1 MVRSG
6 RATINDVAERAGVSK
21 TAVSKVLN
29 GTGSISTATR
39 ERVLQAASD
48 LHWRP
53 SAHAVALRRARSQTV
68 GLVLSRHHAPPGVSV
83 TTAELITGIETTLS
97 SRGYGL
103 LLHLV
108 PEESDGEHEIY
119 RQLVDAGRIDGA
131 ILTDSVVGDPRP
143 ALLRELGLP
152 AVLVGTPE
160 AGDPIPHVR
169 TDPRP
174 AIDQTVEHLVS
185 LGHERLGFIGGPGDR
200 VQAVLRRQAF
210 EASVREHGLLPGPVV
225 STSYSGQAS
234 VLATR
239 DVLSGPTPPTA
250 LLYGNDTMAI
260 AGIQA
265 ARDLGLRTPHDVSV
279 VGAEGLP
286 VGAWI
291 DPPLTTVQRQVVLRG
306 RMAAQLMLR
315 ELGIEVPDL
324 GWSGDEELLVRG
336 STGPAPGRR

>member
-1 MVRSG
+1 MGRSG

-29 GTGSISTATR
+29 GTGSISPATR
-39 ERVLQAASD
+39 ARVLQAARD
-48 LHWRP
+48 LRWQP

-68 GLVLSRHHAPPGVSV
+68 ALVLNGHDGPPSVSV

-108 PEESDGEHEIY
+108 DESRDGEADIY
-119 RQLVDAGRIDGA
+119 RQLVDAGRVDGA
-131 ILTDSVVGDPRP
+131 ILTDSVVGDHRP

-160 AGDPIPHVR
+160 AGDPVPHVR

-174 AIDQTVEHLVS
+174 AIDQAVEHLAS
-185 LGHERLGFIGGPGDR
+185 LGHRRLGFIGGPRDR
-200 VQAVLRRQAF
+200 VQAMLRREAF
-210 EASVREHGLLPGPVV
+210 EASVRAHGLELSAVV
-225 STSYSGQAS
+225 STAYSGEAS
-234 VLATR
+234 ARATR
-239 DVLSGPTPPTA
+239 EVLRGPTPPTA

-260 AGIQA
+260 AGIKA
-265 ARDLGLRTPHDVSV
+265 ARDLGLRTPQDLSV
-279 VGAEGLP
+279 IGAEGLP

-306 RMAAQLMLR
+306 QVAAQLMLR
-315 ELGIEVPDL
+315 ELGIEVPELD
-324 GWSGDEELLVRG
+324 WSGDEELLVRG
-336 STGPAPGRR
+336 STAPPPPGS